1 MRILSIGT
9 GLGDVV
15 TIKDKR
21 LSIITTLKRMA
32 TSSKKVVVDVDY
44 RYGGD
49 SEYFRFNVNQG
60 L

>member
-21 LSIITTLKRMA
+21 ISIITTLKRTA
-32 TSSKKVVVDVDY
+32 TSSKKVAADVDHH
-44 RYGGD
+44 YGGD
-49 SEYFRFNVNQG
+49 G
-60 L
+60 K

>member
-32 TSSKKVVVDVDY
+32 TLSKKVAANIDH
-44 RYGGD
+44 RYSGD
-49 SEYFRFNVNQG
+49 GEYFRFNVN
-60 L
+60 